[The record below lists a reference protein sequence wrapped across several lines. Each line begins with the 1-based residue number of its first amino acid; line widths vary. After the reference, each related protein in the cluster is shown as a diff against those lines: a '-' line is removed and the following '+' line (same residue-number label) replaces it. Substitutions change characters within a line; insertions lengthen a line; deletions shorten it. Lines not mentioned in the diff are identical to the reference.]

1 MKVTNQDSL
10 QILKDIDV
18 STLKLIVEFLVNVI
32 LGNEASEKQFAN
44 ILKSDI

>member
-32 LGNEASEKQFAN
+32 LGNESSEKQFAN

>member
-44 ILKSDI
+44 IHKSDI